1 MAGLRQG
8 PGRDS
13 RRQSVQLNPCR
24 LAFFGVPLEKAA
36 GDIRFQ
42 LASGTATGGEK
53 EKERQ
58 QGRATERERERE
70 KEREREGGQGIV
82 YCLKRD
88 TLIF

>member
-1 MAGLRQG
+1 M
-8 PGRDS
+8 
-13 RRQSVQLNPCR
+13 QLNLFR

-36 GDIRFQ
+36 GDTRVQ

-70 KEREREGGQGIV
+70 REREG
-82 YCLKRD
+82 RE
-88 TLIF
+88 

>member
-13 RRQSVQLNPCR
+13 RRQSVQLNPFR

-36 GDIRFQ
+36 GDTRFQ

-70 KEREREGGQGIV
+70 GGRAGNSILFEKR
-82 YCLKRD
+82 YIDFLK
-88 TLIF
+88 

>member
-8 PGRDS
+8 PGKDS
-13 RRQSVQLNPCR
+13 RRQSVQLNHFR

-70 KEREREGGQGIV
+70 KEREREREG
-82 YCLKRD
+82 RE
-88 TLIF
+88 